1 MPYGPDFGAAIAA
14 LCDRYQHYAQFSNA
28 ERHATMR
35 ELVRLGREV
44 GCSEERMRMIVELGC
59 CAPGVPVHLRT
70 DARECLIRE
79 LDERRAPGAVED
91 SSDHAVDGRR
101 SARSRSAPG

>member
-1 MPYGPDFGAAIAA
+1 MPYGPNFGAAIAA

-79 LDERRAPGAVED
+79 LDERRAPRAVED
-91 SSDHAVDGRR
+91 SSHDAVGGGGAGLPR
-101 SARSRSAPG
+101 SSPG